1 MVPGDV
7 SKGPWGIPAKKKF
20 KLRGDQISAHT
31 MITWFWI
38 ILLITSFVQYNR
50 PCLPVLFW
58 RVVFRNRTGIIHFR
72 LMKMISFQ
80 CKTAKNQFYL
90 LMMLIVNKT
99 LLNLRSENRT
109 RLSYFGTF
117 DFRLVLFPIKWLH
130 GYEGWSPLLNILY
143 GQPSVKLPVIMS
155 ACHVN

>member
-1 MVPGDV
+1 MINYVNPHDHASDFLDYIHDRILQGSAPRV
-7 SKGPWGIPAKKKF
+7 
-20 KLRGDQISAHT
+20 LQIFVYGYISDYRLQRINIDT
-31 MITWFWI
+31 E
-38 ILLITSFVQYNR
+38 ITSFVQYNR

-99 LLNLRSENRT
+99 LLNLRSQNRT
-109 RLSYFGTF
+109 RKTGFGCASTGFARPILGPSIFASSYF
-117 DFRLVLFPIKWLH
+117 
-130 GYEGWSPLLNILY
+130 
-143 GQPSVKLPVIMS
+143 Q
-155 ACHVN
+155 

>member
-1 MVPGDV
+1 MMYFGYIHFMSLVPV
-7 SKGPWGIPAKKKF
+7 TF
-20 KLRGDQISAHT
+20 RNFYVQILQKWPIFS
-31 MITWFWI
+31 
-38 ILLITSFVQYNR
+38 LTSFVQYNR

-99 LLNLRSENRT
+99 LLNLRSQNRT
-109 RLSYFGTF
+109 RKTGFSCASTSFARPILGPSIFASSYFQY
-117 DFRLVLFPIKWLH
+117 K
-130 GYEGWSPLLNILY
+130 
-143 GQPSVKLPVIMS
+143 
-155 ACHVN
+155 

>member
-1 MVPGDV
+1 MTVKFHVLIPLCSVVPCVGL
-7 SKGPWGIPAKKKF
+7 KCRELQLLRWWQGYFNGI
-20 KLRGDQISAHT
+20 DS
-31 MITWFWI
+31 
-38 ILLITSFVQYNR
+38 ITSFRQYNR

-99 LLNLRSENRT
+99 LLNLRSQNRT
-109 RLSYFGTF
+109 RKTGFGCASTGFARPILGPSIFASSYF
-117 DFRLVLFPIKWLH
+117 
-130 GYEGWSPLLNILY
+130 
-143 GQPSVKLPVIMS
+143 Q
-155 ACHVN
+155 

>member
-1 MVPGDV
+1 M
-7 SKGPWGIPAKKKF
+7 
-20 KLRGDQISAHT
+20 
-31 MITWFWI
+31 
-38 ILLITSFVQYNR
+38 

-99 LLNLRSENRT
+99 LLNLRSQNRT
-109 RLSYFGTF
+109 RKTGFGCASTGFARPILGPSIFASSYF
-117 DFRLVLFPIKWLH
+117 
-130 GYEGWSPLLNILY
+130 
-143 GQPSVKLPVIMS
+143 Q
-155 ACHVN
+155 